1 MSQAKLPFIPEYITV
16 HLGLPDEPAENVT
29 LPFPEYIK
37 NVASSEIYPTWP
49 ESAIRANIYAQ
60 ITYALNRVYTE
71 FYRSQG
77 YDFDITST
85 TQFDQKFIKDREIF
99 ENISQIVDE
108 IFTSY
113 VVKDG
118 SIAPFFT
125 AYCNGTTTVCDGLSQ
140 WDTVDLAKQGLSPF
154 EILEF
159 YYGDNINIVENAP
172 ISANVPSYPG
182 VPLKLGSAGN
192 EVRILQQQLNR
203 ITRNYPAIPKIKN
216 INGIFGKDTEDTVK
230 AFQRVFNLT
239 PDGIVGEGT
248 WYKIKYIYN
257 GIKRLNE
264 LTSEGIA
271 LEEVKLP
278 FPTVLSEGS
287 RGDYV
292 KIIQYYLNFIGYF
305 YNNIPPVKIDGI
317 FGPATKN
324 AVEAFQKIFG
334 LPVDGVVGNVTWYNL
349 NKAYT
354 SILNTLPKGY
364 EGNNAVLYPGFFLT
378 EGTRDENVKL
388 LQEYI
393 NAISVY
399 YDNITSATAVGIFG
413 PRTKKAVEA
422 IQKMAGID
430 VNGIV
435 GPVTWNYIARIYS
448 DL

>member
-77 YDFDITST
+77 YDFDITNT

-99 ENISQIVDE
+99 ENISNIVDD

-125 AYCNGTTTVCDGLSQ
+125 AYCNGTTSICDGLSQ
-140 WDTVDLAKQGLSPF
+140 WGTVPLANDGLSPI
-154 EILEF
+154 EILEY
-159 YYGDNINIVENAP
+159 YYGNDINIVENAP

-192 EVRILQQQLNR
+192 DVMLLQQQLNR
-203 ITRNYPAIPKIKN
+203 ISGNYPAIPKIKN
-216 INGIFGKDTEDTVK
+216 INGIFGKDTEEAVK
-230 AFQRVFNLT
+230 EFQRVFNLT
-239 PDGIVGEGT
+239 PDGIVGKST
-248 WYKIKYIYN
+248 WYKIKYVYN

-271 LEEVKLP
+271 LEEVQLP
-278 FPTVLSEGS
+278 FPLVLAEGS
-287 RGDYV
+287 RGDAV
-292 KIIQYYLNFIGYF
+292 KILQYYLNFIGYF
-305 YNNIPPVKIDGI
+305 YNGIPSVKIDGI
-317 FGPATKN
+317 FGSATKN
-324 AVEAFQKIFG
+324 AVEAFQNLFG
-334 LPVDGVVGNVTWYNL
+334 LPADGIVGNVTWYNL

-354 SILNTLPKGY
+354 SILNTLPEGY

-378 EGTRDENVKL
+378 EGTRDENVRL

-399 YDNITSATAVGIFG
+399 YDNIPSVTADGVFG
-413 PRTKKAVEA
+413 PRTKEAVEA

-430 VNGIV
+430 VNGVV
-435 GPVTWNYIARIYS
+435 GPVTWNYIAKIYS

>member
-49 ESAIRANIYAQ
+49 ESAIKANIYAQ

-99 ENISQIVDE
+99 ENISNIVDD

-118 SIAPFFT
+118 SVAPFFT
-125 AYCNGTTTVCDGLSQ
+125 AYCNGTTSICDGLSQ
-140 WDTVDLAKQGLSPF
+140 YGTVPLANDGLSPI
-154 EILEF
+154 EILEY
-159 YYGDNINIVENAP
+159 YYGNDISIVENAP
-172 ISANVPSYPG
+172 ISANVLSYPG
-182 VPLKLGSAGN
+182 VPLKLGSSGN
-192 EVRILQQQLNR
+192 DVRLLQQQLNR
-203 ITRNYPAIPKIKN
+203 ISGNYPAIPKIKN
-216 INGIFGKDTEDTVK
+216 INGIFGKDTEEAVK
-230 AFQRVFNLT
+230 EFQRVFNLT
-239 PDGIVGEGT
+239 PDGIVGKST

-278 FPTVLSEGS
+278 FPLVLAEGS
-287 RGDYV
+287 RGDAV
-292 KIIQYYLNFIGYF
+292 KILQYYLNFIGYF
-305 YNNIPPVKIDGI
+305 YNDIHSVKIDGI

-324 AVEAFQKIFG
+324 AVEEFQKLFG
-334 LPVDGVVGNVTWYNL
+334 LTADGIVGNVTWYNI

-354 SILNTLPKGY
+354 SILNTLPEGY

-378 EGTRDENVKL
+378 EGTKDENVRL

-399 YDNITSATAVGIFG
+399 YNNIPSVTADGVFG
-413 PRTKKAVEA
+413 PRTKEAVEA

-430 VNGIV
+430 FNGIV
-435 GPVTWNYIARIYS
+435 GPVTWNYIAKIYN

>member
-16 HLGLPDEPAENVT
+16 HLGLPDEEAENVT

-60 ITYALNRVYTE
+60 ISYALNRVYTE

-77 YDFDITST
+77 YDFDITNT

-108 IFTSY
+108 IFTDY
-113 VVKDG
+113 VTRQG

-125 AYCNGTTTVCDGLSQ
+125 AYCNGTTTVCNGLSQ
-140 WDTVDLAKQGLSPF
+140 WGTVGLAESGLTPY
-154 EILEF
+154 EILQY
-159 YYGDNINIVENAP
+159 YYGDDINIVNDAP

-182 VPLKLGSAGN
+182 VPLRLGSAGN
-192 EVRILQQQLNR
+192 EVRILQQELNR
-203 ITRNYPAIPKIKN
+203 ISRNYPAIPKIRN
-216 INGIFGKDTEDTVK
+216 INGIFGEDTENAVRE
-230 AFQRVFNLT
+230 FQRVFNLT
-239 PDGIVGEGT
+239 PDGVVGRAT
-248 WYKIKYIYN
+248 WYRIKYIYN

-264 LTSEGIA
+264 LTSEA
-271 LEEVKLP
+271 LTLDEVALP
-278 FPTVLSEGS
+278 FPLVISEGA

-292 KIIQYYLNFIGYF
+292 KIIQYYLDFIGYF
-305 YNNIPPVKIDGI
+305 YDSIPQVAIDGI
-317 FGPATKN
+317 YGPATRN
-324 AVEAFQKIFG
+324 AVIAFQNFAR
-334 LPVDGVVGNVTWYNL
+334 LPADGIVGNVTWYNL
-349 NKAYT
+349 NRAYRE
-354 SILNTLPKGY
+354 ILETLPEGY
-364 EGNNAVLYPGFFLT
+364 EGNNAVLYPGYFLE
-378 EGTRDENVKL
+378 EGSTGEYVRL

-399 YDNITSATAVGIFG
+399 YDEVPQVTVDGSFG
-413 PRTKKAVEA
+413 PSTRNAVIA
-422 IQKMAGID
+422 IQNIAGLQP
-430 VNGIV
+430 NGIV